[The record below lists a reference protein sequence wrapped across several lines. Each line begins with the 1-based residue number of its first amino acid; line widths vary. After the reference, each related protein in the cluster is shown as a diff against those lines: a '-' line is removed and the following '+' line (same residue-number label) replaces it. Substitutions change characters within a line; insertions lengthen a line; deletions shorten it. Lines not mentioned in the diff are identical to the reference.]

1 MAMNRNYASYTNE
14 NLMMEYIIQSTEK
27 SHLGLATRSS
37 LTKGLRNAL
46 SNTYVEGKNSINTDI
61 LSEGLHSYIRK
72 NKLRGYAKKT
82 MIANLEDAINFWN
95 EDSIDGG
102 TLLDILAP
110 SQFIL

>member
-1 MAMNRNYASYTNE
+1 MATNRNYASYTNE

-37 LTKGLRNAL
+37 LTKGLRTAL

-72 NKLRGYAKKT
+72 INYEVMLKK
-82 MIANLEDAINFWN
+82 
-95 EDSIDGG
+95 
-102 TLLDILAP
+102 P
-110 SQFIL
+110 

>member
-37 LTKGLRNAL
+37 LTKGLRTAL
-46 SNTYVEGKNSINTDI
+46 SKTYVEGKNSINTDS
-61 LSEGLHSYIRK
+61 LSEDLRSYIRK
-72 NKLRGYAKKT
+72 NKLRGYKLKT
-82 MIANLEDAINFWN
+82 LIANLEDAIKFWN

-110 SQFIL
+110 SQSE

>member
-1 MAMNRNYASYTNE
+1 MAKNRNYATWSNE
-14 NLMMEYIIQSTEK
+14 NLMREYIIQSTEN
-27 SHLGLATRSS
+27 SDLGLATRSS

-46 SNTYVEGKNSINTDI
+46 SNTYVEGKNSINTDV
-61 LSEGLHSYIRK
+61 LSEGIYTYIKRYSVQG
-72 NKLRGYAKKT
+72 LTKKT

-110 SQFIL
+110 SQSE

>member
-1 MAMNRNYASYTNE
+1 MAMNRNYATYSNE
-14 NLMMEYIIQSTEK
+14 NLMAEYIIQSTEK

-61 LSEGLHSYIRK
+61 LSEGIYSYIKK
-72 NKLRGYAKKT
+72 NRLRGYAKKT

-95 EDSIDGG
+95 EDSIGGG

-110 SQFIL
+110 SQSE

>member
-1 MAMNRNYASYTNE
+1 MNRNYASYTNE

-37 LTKGLRNAL
+37 LTKGLRTAL
-46 SNTYVEGKNSINTDI
+46 SNTYVEGKNSINTDV
-61 LSEGLHSYIRK
+61 LSEGIYTYIKRYSVQG
-72 NKLRGYAKKT
+72 LTKKT

-110 SQFIL
+110 SQSE